1 MATVTEP
8 DGAERLP
15 PNRVSLGRSPTLNI
29 RGAYSIWQRELVRF
43 FRERARSVTS
53 LVQPLLYLLV
63 FGTGLGSVVDRARL
77 GATDIDFR
85 VFLLPGVIVM
95 TALFSSMM
103 AGMSVMWDRE
113 FGFLKEILV
122 SPVSR
127 TSVIAG
133 KASGGATTAGIQG
146 MAILIF
152 APLIGMSLVW
162 WRAALVLPFILLFA
176 ICINLMG
183 IWIASRTQTMQAF
196 FVIQNFV
203 MLPLFFLSGAV
214 YPLNTVPG
222 WLRVIAVFDP
232 ATYAVDAIR
241 HILIPVLPPTVVGG
255 GLRLTA
261 GVDAVVL
268 GIFATVMFVSAVRGL
283 NKQP

>member
-1 MATVTEP
+1 VATTTE
-8 DGAERLP
+8 DRVRLGP
-15 PNRVSLGRSPTLNI
+15 SATLDI

-43 FRERARSVTS
+43 FRERSRAITS

-63 FGTGLGSVVDRARL
+63 FGTGLGAAIRGNVVAGDY
-77 GATDIDFR
+77 R

-103 AGMSVMWDRE
+103 GGMSVMWDRE

-122 SPVSR
+122 APVSR
-127 TSVIAG
+127 SAVIAG
-133 KASGGATTAGIQG
+133 KASGGATTAGMQG

-152 APLIGMSLVW
+152 APVVGMSLVW
-162 WRAALVLPFILLFA
+162 WRAVAVLPVLLLFA
-176 ICINLMG
+176 VCINLLG
-183 IWIASRTQTMQAF
+183 IGIASRTQTMQAF

-222 WLRVIAVFDP
+222 WLRVIAIFDP

-241 HILIPVLPPTVVGG
+241 HTLIPAFPQTVLWGDTP
-255 GLRLTA
+255 LTI
-261 GVDAVVL
+261 GVDVAVL
-268 GIFATVMFVSAVRGL
+268 AIFAAAMFVMAVRGL